1 MLDKFS
7 PGPGFVLLGVAALLV
22 AQGALAQG
30 GAAPAGEER
39 ARGAEQG
46 PGGWVR
52 MFDGESLSGW
62 KTEGGP
68 YDGKALWSVEDGAI
82 VGREGPGRAGGL
94 LYTEELYSDFEI
106 ELDAWI
112 TYPFDSG
119 VFARM
124 LAGQRGAQ
132 VTLDYR
138 PGGEIGGVYSNA
150 WLQHNPVGEAAWK
163 RDEWNRVRVW
173 CAGDPMVLKAWVG
186 GVLVTD
192 FRIPEGAGD
201 FAREGHIGL
210 QVHGGG
216 NAPEDAVVRFRDV
229 RVRRL
234 PEGAGDVFAAAPD
247 GQLSLTAAGEAMG
260 WRSLFNGLD
269 LCGWSGAG
277 DGSGYRVRDGLLEL
291 LYEGSSPQIITDADY
306 KDFHLRLDFRTS
318 EMANSGLFL
327 RSARDGSNA
336 SYSGCELQILDDFHW
351 EERTQTKL
359 KPYQFTGG
367 LYGARAPDSKQAL
380 RGIGEWNTYDVVY
393 RGTRLTA
400 FLNGRLLH
408 DVDTGELEPEQGAPF
423 AQRAAAGFLGLQ
435 RHAPAGKAQGDSF
448 ASFRNLF
455 LRELN

>member
-1 MLDKFS
+1 MGAMVRAMLDQLAS
-7 PGPGFVLLGVAALLV
+7 GSGFIRVAGAALLLAAV
-22 AQGALAQG
+22 GQAQE
-30 GAAPAGEER
+30 PVER
-39 ARGAEQG
+39 AAG
-46 PGGWVR
+46 PGGWER
-52 MFDGESLSGW
+52 AFDGESLTGW
-62 KTEGGP
+62 TTVGGP

-94 LYTEELYSDFEI
+94 LYTEEQYSDFEI

-124 LAGQRGAQ
+124 ISGQRGAQ

-150 WLQHNPVGEAAWK
+150 WLQHNPAGESAWK

-173 CAGDPMVLKAWVG
+173 CAGDPMVLRAWVN

-192 FRIPEGAGD
+192 FRIPEGAGE
-201 FAREGHIGL
+201 FAKQGHIGL

-234 PEGAGDVFAAAPD
+234 PEGAGDVFAAGPD
-247 GQLSLTAAGEAMG
+247 GAQAITAAGEALG
-260 WRSLFNGLD
+260 WRSLFNGKD
-269 LCGWSGAG
+269 LCGWTGAG
-277 DGSGYRVRDGLLEL
+277 DGQGYRVRDGLLEF
-291 LYEGSSPQIITDADY
+291 LYEGSSPQLMTDADY
-306 KDFHLRLDFRTS
+306 RDFHLRLDFRTS

-327 RSARDGSNA
+327 RSARDGGNA
-336 SYSGCELQILDDFHW
+336 SYSGCELQILDDFNW
-351 EERTQTKL
+351 EERSQSKL

-367 LYGARAPDSKQAL
+367 LYGARAPDAKDAL
-380 RGIGEWNTYDVVY
+380 RPLGEWNTYDVVL
-393 RGTRLTA
+393 RGSRLTA

-408 DVDTGELEPEQGAPF
+408 DVDTHELECDQGAPF
-423 AQRAAAGFLGLQ
+423 AERVRTGFIGLQ
-435 RHAPAGKAQGDSF
+435 RHAPAGKADGDHY
-448 ASFRNLF
+448 AAFRNLF
-455 LRELN
+455 VRELR